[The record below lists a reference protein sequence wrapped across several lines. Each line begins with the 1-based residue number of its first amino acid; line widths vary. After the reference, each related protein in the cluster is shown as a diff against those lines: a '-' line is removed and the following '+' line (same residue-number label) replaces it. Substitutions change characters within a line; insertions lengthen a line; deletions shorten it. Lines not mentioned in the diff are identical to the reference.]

1 MALFCYI
8 FVSNLIFVNSVKN
21 SFNHLGNFFNCFNN
35 FLSKKNKSSFCKI
48 AICCMI
54 FSGFLYAPQIAK
66 SENAKNDIIY
76 VLTSP
81 DYPPFESIKNDKIV
95 GIDADIL
102 EALKKETG
110 LNLQFQSMQ
119 FGQIIGALTSGNFHI
134 GLAGFSVT
142 EERKNSVNFS
152 SIYYKGKPVILSK
165 KENSFKHLSQLQ
177 GKTIGGQNGTT
188 QIDVVKFYNNTT
200 NNKIN
205 IVVTNNNNTA
215 IQMLLVNRL
224 DAAVFDGFPGMV
236 FAKQYGLY
244 LSEIDND
251 GIGEGTAIAF
261 SKNFKHQ
268 AQINNAL
275 QKLIANGTINKII
288 NKWQE
293 SYVKDA
299 LQESRH
305 DEYKTALLSITKG
318 IGLTLQYTFCSIFFS
333 LILALILSI
342 MTHSK
347 IKPFMWFAKVY
358 VSIIRGTPM
367 LLQLSC
373 VYFGLPKLLDVNIS
387 VFVSGVVT
395 FSLNSSAY
403 VAEII
408 RSGVRSID
416 KGQLEACKSLNL
428 SKMQTIKDIYIPQ
441 VFHNIFP
448 SLMNEFITLLKD
460 SSLISVFGGYEIM
473 QRTNVVIA
481 DYYVYF
487 VPLFVAGV
495 CYYIMTFILECISH
509 WWEKRYKY

>member
-1 MALFCYI
+1 M
-8 FVSNLIFVNSVKN
+8 SNLFLV
-21 SFNHLGNFFNCFNN
+21 HNFHNLSKTGCYFYD
-35 FLSKKNKSSFCKI
+35 FLSKKNRYFFYKIITCCLFIVAFFC
-48 AICCMI
+48 AM
-54 FSGFLYAPQIAK
+54 PTAK
-66 SENAKNDIIY
+66 SENAKNDVIY

-81 DYPPFESIKNDKIV
+81 DYPPFESIKNDKII

-119 FGQIIGALTSGNFHI
+119 FSQIIGALTSGNFQM
-134 GLAGFSVT
+134 GLSGFSVT

-152 SIYYKGKPVILSK
+152 NIFYKGKPVILSK
-165 KENSFKHLSQLQ
+165 KENSYKNLSQLQ

-188 QIDVVKFYNNTT
+188 QIEVVKKYNNTT
-200 NNKIN
+200 DNKIN

-215 IQMLLVNRL
+215 IQMLMVDKL
-224 DAAVFDGFPGMV
+224 DATVFDGFPGV
-236 FAKQYGLY
+236 AFSKQYDLY

-261 SKNFKHQ
+261 SKNFKYQ
-268 AQINNAL
+268 KQINDAL
-275 QKLIANGTINKII
+275 NKLLANGTIEKII
-288 NKWQE
+288 NKWKDK
-293 SYVKDA
+293 YVADA
-299 LQESRH
+299 LQEHRH
-305 DEYKTALLSITKG
+305 EEYKNSLLSITKG
-318 IGLTLQYTFCSIFFS
+318 IGLTLQYTICSIFFS

-342 MTHSK
+342 MIHSK
-347 IKPFMWFAKVY
+347 IKPLVWFAKIY
-358 VSIIRGTPM
+358 VSVIRGTPM

-373 VYFGLPKLLDVNIS
+373 VYFGLPKLLDIHIP
-387 VFVSGVVT
+387 VFVSGVIT
-395 FSLNSSAY
+395 FSLNSAAY
-403 VAEII
+403 VEEII

-428 SKMQTIKDIYIPQ
+428 SKIQTIKDIYIPQ

-473 QRTNVVIA
+473 HRANVVIA

-487 VPLFVAGV
+487 VPLFVAGI
-495 CYYIMTFILECISH
+495 CYYIMTFILEFISH

>member
-1 MALFCYI
+1 M
-8 FVSNLIFVNSVKN
+8 SNLILVNSIKN
-21 SFNHLGNFFNCFNN
+21 IFHHFHFFNFFY
-35 FLSKKNKSSFCKI
+35 KI
-48 AICCMI
+48 AICCI
-54 FSGFLYAPQIAK
+54 LFGHFLYTSQTANG
-66 SENAKNDIIY
+66 EYTKNDVIY

-81 DYPPFESIKNDKIV
+81 DFPPFESIKNDKIV
-95 GIDADIL
+95 GIDTDIL

-110 LNLQFQSMQ
+110 LNLQFQSME
-119 FGQIIGALTSGNFHI
+119 FGQIIGALTSNIFQMGMS
-134 GLAGFSVT
+134 GFSVT
-142 EERKNSVNFS
+142 DERKKSVDFS
-152 SIYYKGKPVILSK
+152 DIYYKGKSVLLSK
-165 KENSFKHLSQLQ
+165 KQNSCSNLSQLH
-177 GKTIGGQNGTT
+177 GKTIGAQNGTT
-188 QIDVVKFYNNTT
+188 QAEIVKQHNHTT

-205 IVVTNNNNTA
+205 MVLVKNNTTA
-215 IQMLLVNRL
+215 IQMLLVDKL
-224 DAAVFDGFPGMV
+224 DAVIFDDFPGMV
-236 FAKQYGLY
+236 FAKQYNLH

-251 GIGEGTAIAF
+251 GISEGTAIAF
-261 SKNFKHQ
+261 SKNFKYKTK
-268 AQINNAL
+268 INDAL
-275 QKLIANGTINKII
+275 NKLMANGTINNII
-288 NKWQE
+288 NKWKE

-299 LQESRH
+299 LKESRH
-305 DEYKTALLSITKG
+305 NEYKTALLSITKG

-333 LILALILSI
+333 LIIALILSI
-342 MTHSK
+342 MTHSTIQPLMWLAK
-347 IKPFMWFAKVY
+347 IY
-358 VSIIRGTPM
+358 ISIIRGTPM

-373 VYFGLPKLLDVNIS
+373 VYFGLPKLLDVHIS

>member
-1 MALFCYI
+1 MLCRFC
-8 FVSNLIFVNSVKN
+8 
-21 SFNHLGNFFNCFNN
+21 N
-35 FLSKKNKSSFCKI
+35 FLSKRGKYFFYKI
-48 AICCMI
+48 AICCVV
-54 FSGFLYAPQIAK
+54 FVGLLCASQIAK
-66 SENAKNDIIY
+66 SEDVKNDVIY

-81 DYPPFESIKNDKIV
+81 DFPPFESIKNDKII

-110 LNLQFQSMQ
+110 LNLQFQSME
-119 FGQIIGALTSGNFHI
+119 FGQIIGALTTNIFQI
-134 GLAGFSVT
+134 GMSGFSVT
-142 EERKNSVNFS
+142 DERKKSIDFS
-152 SIYYKGKPVILSK
+152 NIYYKGKSVILSK
-165 KENSFKHLSQLQ
+165 KQNSFNNFSQLH
-177 GKTIGGQNGTT
+177 GKTIGAQNGTT
-188 QIDVVKFYNNTT
+188 QVEIVKNHNNTT

-205 IVVTNNNNTA
+205 IVLAKNNTTA
-215 IQMLLVNRL
+215 IQMLLVDKL
-224 DAAVFDGFPGMV
+224 DAVIFDGFPGMV
-236 FAKQYGLY
+236 FAKQYNLH
-244 LSEIDND
+244 LAEIDNE

-261 SKNFKHQ
+261 AKNFKYKT
-268 AQINNAL
+268 QINNAL
-275 QKLIANGTINKII
+275 NKLLANGTIDKII
-288 NKWQE
+288 NKWKDK
-293 SYVKDA
+293 YIADA
-299 LQESRH
+299 LQENRH
-305 DEYKTALLSITKG
+305 EEYKNALLSITKG
-318 IGLTLQYTFCSIFFS
+318 IALTLQYTLCSIFFS

-342 MTHSK
+342 MTHSR
-347 IKPFMWFAKVY
+347 IKPLIWLAKIY

-373 VYFGLPKLLDVNIS
+373 VYFGLPKLLDINIP
-387 VFVSGVVT
+387 VFVSGVIT

-448 SLMNEFITLLKD
+448 SIMNEFITLLKD